1 MIGIRFA
8 LSSRG
13 GRPYITQVPYM
24 LKSKLR
30 LGILPCPTP
39 ANKLKII
46 TTLRST

>member
-1 MIGIRFA
+1 MAAVLHEAGF
-8 LSSRG
+8 
-13 GRPYITQVPYM
+13 PCM
-24 LKSKLR
+24 LESNLR